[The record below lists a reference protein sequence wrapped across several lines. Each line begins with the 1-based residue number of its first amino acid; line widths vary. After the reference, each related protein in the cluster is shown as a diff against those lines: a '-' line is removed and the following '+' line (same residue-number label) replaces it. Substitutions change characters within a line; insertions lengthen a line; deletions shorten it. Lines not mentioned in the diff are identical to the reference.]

1 MAESFPA
8 FSDCDISA
16 AIDRACTEA
25 GIWELKQ
32 HQKNVVISF
41 VKGVEIFGSL
51 PTGYRKSLIY
61 ALLPSLFDCLRQKH
75 GAIGRSI
82 VVCVT
87 PLSTLMIDQKARLSR
102 VVDVEFVGQEQEDP
116 EAIDRVIREQHQL
129 VFISPEKLIRDEE
142 FRMLLLTDVYKE
154 NLLHLADT
162 ENKRTS
168 YSRCARTL
176 TSRTIEAVASS
187 INGPVNVMNNK
198 IHCYS

>member
-1 MAESFPA
+1 MAESSPA
-8 FSDCDISA
+8 FSDSNISA

-32 HQKNVVISF
+32 HQKNAIISF
-41 VKGVEIFGSL
+41 VKGVEVFVSL
-51 PTGYRKSLIY
+51 PTGYGKSLIY
-61 ALLPSLFDCLRQKH
+61 VLLTSLFDCLRQKH

-116 EAIDRVIREQHQL
+116 EAIDREIWEQHQL

-142 FRMLLLTDVYKE
+142 FRMMLLTDVYKE
-154 NLLHLADT
+154 NLVHLVHLVHHREQTNIIQPVRPYTDV
-162 ENKRTS
+162 KDDRS
-168 YSRCARTL
+168 GS
-176 TSRTIEAVASS
+176 IERKQSLL
-187 INGPVNVMNNK
+187 ML
-198 IHCYS
+198 